1 MDRVIRRSLAAA
13 LSVPAALLSS
23 IAPPAPAATVLV
35 AEGTGQLRGTVQTA
49 FNGEFCTKNTCR
61 SVDNARGPFDV
72 ALGSRQ
78 IQAAVQATPGDIIVV
93 GYSIG
98 AASVYDRMRMW
109 EQNPA
114 SAPDPER
121 MVLIVTLGN
130 PERKYGGTDRN
141 KSYAGLP
148 DTQPYPHLDV
158 TMQYDSVSDR
168 PTRTG
173 WYSSVN
179 LSFAQHL
186 AYFEP
191 VDINDPD
198 NLIYRDADGTTYM
211 LIKADVLPMV
221 KWMDPWLSDEQM
233 TELDATYRP
242 LVEADYDRPA
252 YTPQG
257 DGADWG
263 NGNPPPTADQPGG
276 SAAPPQALV
285 AESSSGRDSA
295 GADDAG
301 GDGTEPDGGL
311 AADADAE
318 DVTAAEDATDSDTEN
333 DTDDRAA
340 GTEPDSTA
348 PEPDAEVSRDVPPAD
363 DADATGNADP
373 S

>member
-1 MDRVIRRSLAAA
+1 M
-13 LSVPAALLSS
+13 
-23 IAPPAPAATVLV
+23 APPANAATVLV

-49 FNGEFCTKNTCR
+49 FSGAFCRKNTCR
-61 SVDNARGPFDV
+61 SVDNARGPLDV

-78 IQAAVQATPGDIIVV
+78 IQAAIQTTPGDVIVV
-93 GYSIG
+93 GYSVG

-114 SAPDPER
+114 TAPDPER
-121 MVLIVTLGN
+121 VVLIVTLGN

-141 KSYAGLP
+141 NSYAGLP
-148 DTQPYPHLDV
+148 DVQPYPHLDV

-179 LSFAQHL
+179 MSFAQHL

-198 NLIYRDADGTTYM
+198 NLIYSDTDGTTYM

-221 KWMDPWLSDEQM
+221 KWMDPWLSDAQM
-233 TELDATYRP
+233 AELDATYRP

-252 YTPQG
+252 YIPQG

-263 NGNPPPTADQPGG
+263 NGDPPPTVQ
-276 SAAPPQALV
+276 
-285 AESSSGRDSA
+285 
-295 GADDAG
+295 
-301 GDGTEPDGGL
+301 
-311 AADADAE
+311 
-318 DVTAAEDATDSDTEN
+318 DV
-333 DTDDRAA
+333 
-340 GTEPDSTA
+340 G
-348 PEPDAEVSRDVPPAD
+348 D
-363 DADATGNADP
+363 DADASDVA
-373 S
+373 